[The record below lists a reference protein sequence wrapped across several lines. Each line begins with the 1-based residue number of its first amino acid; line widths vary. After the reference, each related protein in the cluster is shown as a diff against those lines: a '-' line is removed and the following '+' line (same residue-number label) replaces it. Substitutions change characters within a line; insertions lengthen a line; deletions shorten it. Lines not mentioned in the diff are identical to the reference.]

1 MLIKNLIKTGLIQ
14 PGTWLGVSLPHR
26 AQVHVRVRVC
36 NIHSDQIWAHVPN
49 QTQSIP
55 VPDHVIQEVDGM
67 HIQRFCA
74 QADLNAQGEKLLPKP
89 RRGRKP
95 KLRP

>member
-1 MLIKNLIKTGLIQ
+1 MLIKNLIRSKMIQ
-14 PGTWLGVSLPHR
+14 PGTWLGVSLPNR

-36 NIHSDQIWAHVPN
+36 DIHAGQIWAHVPN
-49 QTQSIP
+49 QTQAVW

-67 HIQRFCA
+67 HINRFCV

-95 KLRP
+95 KPK